1 MSEYI
6 IHNIGLT
13 VVPQFDFDENEE
25 KDKPVS
31 LFPNFYLGKIIGKKG
46 SELSIN
52 RTRRGEGEE
61 HIPNCVLRN
70 ENGIALI
77 RIHNK
82 ENLTI
87 YDLPDST
94 EKEVQDCIGTSQY
107 SYPYAYVIVD
117 YRNERCQIAI
127 EKSSAWDRNTKTIR
141 NGLEIFFNDKLYSSM
156 GIHTTI
162 KEKTIRTQFE
172 DFIDCRTIDYG
183 DIIEEFTFKYVNTKH
198 CPTTRIPKE
207 LTEEMEMRSKILETY
222 GALSATTT
230 MKLGTGT
237 KTDKLKQLSAVVGYS
252 SDNAFDLVV
261 KFRNYGEY
269 TCNENIIAKYPMND
283 IVISNYREY
292 RTPEIETSDFDLT
305 KWLDEVFYKVKER
318 KDDKEIPTK
327 PKR

>member
-94 EKEVQDCIGTSQY
+94 EKEVQDCIGTSQN

-207 LTEEMEMRSKILETY
+207 LTEEMEMRSKILET
-222 GALSATTT
+222 
-230 MKLGTGT
+230 
-237 KTDKLKQLSAVVGYS
+237 
-252 SDNAFDLVV
+252 VV

-283 IVISNYREY
+283 IVISNYKEY

>member
-94 EKEVQDCIGTSQY
+94 EKEVQDCIYQSLSKKAIIKKFYLLYCCALSFNKHEETFNSF
-107 SYPYAYVIVD
+107 IVD
-117 YRNERCQIAI
+117 P
-127 EKSSAWDRNTKTIR
+127 
-141 NGLEIFFNDKLYSSM
+141 DKLLVYLKSHNLKIEI
-156 GIHTTI
+156 G
-162 KEKTIRTQFE
+162 RNDY
-172 DFIDCRTIDYG
+172 DF
-183 DIIEEFTFKYVNTKH
+183 
-198 CPTTRIPKE
+198 
-207 LTEEMEMRSKILETY
+207 L
-222 GALSATTT
+222 
-230 MKLGTGT
+230 
-237 KTDKLKQLSAVVGYS
+237 Q
-252 SDNAFDLVV
+252 
-261 KFRNYGEY
+261 
-269 TCNENIIAKYPMND
+269 
-283 IVISNYREY
+283 
-292 RTPEIETSDFDLT
+292 
-305 KWLDEVFYKVKER
+305 
-318 KDDKEIPTK
+318 
-327 PKR
+327 

>member
-87 YDLPDST
+87 YDLLI
-94 EKEVQDCIGTSQY
+94 VQRKKY
-107 SYPYAYVIVD
+107 RIV
-117 YRNERCQIAI
+117 
-127 EKSSAWDRNTKTIR
+127 
-141 NGLEIFFNDKLYSSM
+141 
-156 GIHTTI
+156 
-162 KEKTIRTQFE
+162 
-172 DFIDCRTIDYG
+172 
-183 DIIEEFTFKYVNTKH
+183 
-198 CPTTRIPKE
+198 
-207 LTEEMEMRSKILETY
+207 
-222 GALSATTT
+222 
-230 MKLGTGT
+230 
-237 KTDKLKQLSAVVGYS
+237 
-252 SDNAFDLVV
+252 LVLL
-261 KFRNYGEY
+261 R
-269 TCNENIIAKYPMND
+269 
-283 IVISNYREY
+283 IVIHM
-292 RTPEIETSDFDLT
+292 LM
-305 KWLDEVFYKVKER
+305 
-318 KDDKEIPTK
+318 
-327 PKR
+327 